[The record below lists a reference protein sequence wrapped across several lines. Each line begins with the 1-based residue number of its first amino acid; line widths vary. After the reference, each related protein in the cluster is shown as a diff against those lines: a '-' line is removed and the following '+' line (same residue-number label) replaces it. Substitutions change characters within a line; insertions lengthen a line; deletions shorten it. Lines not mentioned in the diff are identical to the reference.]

1 MVSKSLKN
9 LSRGW
14 GIPGLKSTRKC
25 WCVLAL
31 VLVLVLSHLSYLKKN
46 NTGDSFRQTKAG
58 FKPPVPSVLVPVPV
72 PVRVLVL
79 VLVRS
84 CMLQDAWEMF
94 V

>member
-1 MVSKSLKN
+1 M
-9 LSRGW
+9 
-14 GIPGLKSTRKC
+14 KSTRKC